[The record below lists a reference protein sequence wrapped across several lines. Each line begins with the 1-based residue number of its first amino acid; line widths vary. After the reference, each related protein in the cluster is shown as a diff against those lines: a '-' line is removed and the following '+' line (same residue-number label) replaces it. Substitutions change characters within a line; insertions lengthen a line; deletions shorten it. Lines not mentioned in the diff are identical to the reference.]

1 VLVRLGVTVFLR
13 QTEIDQMNNM
23 RLVGQPDQEVL
34 RLDISMDVVLRMQP
48 LDPLQELVSED

>member
-1 VLVRLGVTVFLR
+1 MRLGVTVFLR

-23 RLVGQPDQEVL
+23 RLLGQPDQEVL